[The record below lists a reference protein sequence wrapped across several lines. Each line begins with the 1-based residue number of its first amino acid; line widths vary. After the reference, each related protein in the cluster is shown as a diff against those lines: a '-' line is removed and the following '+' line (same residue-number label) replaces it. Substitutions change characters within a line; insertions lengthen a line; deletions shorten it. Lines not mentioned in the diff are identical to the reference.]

1 MGGEVPMSLVALLGS
16 ADIVHLACHCDIDPG
31 YPEET
36 VLQVDPPVRMGDVG
50 VGVLDARTHVVLS
63 ACDAAL
69 TATSLP
75 DEALSPAA
83 AFLLAGAGTVTAPVW
98 PVDDEAA
105 AGFMVDYHRRLA
117 AGTEPGQALSQVQAA
132 WSASRPAFGYAPW
145 VVVLRPQG
153 TAAS

>member
-50 VGVLDARTHVVLS
+50 VGVLD
-63 ACDAAL
+63 AL

-117 AGTEPGQALSQVQAA
+117 AGTEPGQALSPVQAA
-132 WSASRPAFGYAPW
+132 WSARRPPILPPPG
-145 VVVLRPQG
+145 
-153 TAAS
+153 S

>member
-1 MGGEVPMSLVALLGS
+1 V
-16 ADIVHLACHCDIDPG
+16 
-31 YPEET
+31 
-36 VLQVDPPVRMGDVG
+36 
-50 VGVLDARTHVVLS
+50 
-63 ACDAAL
+63 
-69 TATSLP
+69 
-75 DEALSPAA
+75 
-83 AFLLAGAGTVTAPVW
+83 GTVTAPVW

-117 AGTEPGQALSQVQAA
+117 AGTEPGLALSQVQAA

>member
-1 MGGEVPMSLVALLGS
+1 MTPSDTPGGTTDTAITVSERVARATAGLVPGGL
-16 ADIVHLACHCDIDPG
+16 
-31 YPEET
+31 
-36 VLQVDPPVRMGDVG
+36 
-50 VGVLDARTHVVLS
+50 
-63 ACDAAL
+63 
-69 TATSLP
+69 TSLP

-117 AGTEPGQALSQVQAA
+117 AGTEPGQALSQAQAA
-132 WSASRPAFGYAPW
+132 WSASRPAFAYAPW
-145 VVVLRPQG
+145 VVVLRPRG